1 MSMCLLKEAKINT
14 DCKRSSNLHSTVFLW
29 KDKQLKNCY
38 FKAFIFHIIDNYIST
53 YFSKIET
60 RLIVKSTVFI
70 QICKCMK

>member
-14 DCKRSSNLHSTVFLW
+14 DYKRSSNLHSTVFLW

-53 YFSKIET
+53 YFSKNLNTFDNKIDSVYT
-60 RLIVKSTVFI
+60 N
-70 QICKCMK
+70 M